1 MFKVNVVLVFL
12 LSTLNIFRTFF
23 RVSIVEFEQV
33 NVNWIIDQKY
43 IHVMAVKLP
52 GLFVDQ
58 NKLG

>member
-23 RVSIVEFEQV
+23 EFEQV
-33 NVNWIIDQKY
+33 NVNWIIDHKY